1 MYYFNRTNVRI
12 VITIITVMAYW
23 LAVTDAITRHGFD
36 TAISNN
42 PYVLNGILYGL
53 PLVMTIQRHYKLF
66 RIIALVILVLLW
78 LVAYMPLVDI
88 LRNYI

>member
-1 MYYFNRTNVRI
+1 
-12 VITIITVMAYW
+12 
-23 LAVTDAITRHGFD
+23 
-36 TAISNN
+36 
-42 PYVLNGILYGL
+42 
-53 PLVMTIQRHYKLF
+53 MTIQRHYKLF